1 MERSGRR
8 SFSMWPAIPLLLC
21 LFACLAILL
30 FVLIVSSAEV
40 VTGATTPQNA
50 DVDALARQAD
60 RLMQAEDYKNAL
72 PLLTA
77 IVDKVR
83 GDPQRGPTLT
93 TALYS
98 LGIAY
103 KELDRPADAVAA
115 LTELIPLVRA
125 LYGET
130 DRRYA
135 LAMFEKVQDELILG
149 DFASAYEL
157 LPAALAAVKANFSTE
172 QFAAAN
178 FKLAEVMEHVGE
190 LQEAAERLRAIL
202 PISGP
207 YVTSTQTK
215 LGGILDQLGDFAG
228 ARHAFQKATDEL
240 KAAQPKNTPLIANAL
255 LDLAIATDGT
265 GDGANA
271 DRLFDEAIR
280 LIGSVPEHYGHAA
293 SLLMG
298 RAEQE
303 ADRGHYRAAKR
314 VYERGIAFIER
325 DPGLNNDALADAL
338 VEAGQ
343 FYANYADFA
352 DAETSDRRA
361 LALREKAYGEAS
373 PQIVSSLTA
382 LGFVEMKKGQS
393 FLGRKFMERAIAI
406 QEKDPNLKANL
417 GNALFEFGGAL
428 VTQWD
433 YEAAEPVL
441 IRARS
446 LLQAAGGNYRNQLAN
461 CLKLLALD
469 TRQLGDKK
477 TARAYEEEAISVEE
491 KTEGVT
497 LTSYVD
503 RAHLFDE
510 DKDYDQAKAMFKAI
524 LELYTTRNGSQQ
536 SIAGTQDS
544 LASVL
549 EKQHEYKDAKLLRG
563 EALKNRIGALGADH
577 PNVAGSYYNLGH
589 VNYFLNDAVSAR
601 ADFLKAAEL
610 FDTVMSKGI
619 PNLSIAEQRAY
630 LDAQVR
636 SNMIGLLVTHRSA
649 DDLEKAYDLL
659 FRWKGIVPELLR
671 HETQFARA
679 AAANPAILNQ
689 TSRLSDLRLELA
701 NWYTRFGKASPEMWK
716 SRNAALTA
724 QKEAIERSLSQSLP
738 GSVDVLQ
745 RKHLSDFR
753 QLLGDNEI
761 FVDIYRHSTLEPGG
775 PDRYDAILSLERLP
789 YRSSISGRHLRC
801 AILWR
806 TGFPASWTEG
816 TPSRLGPTWQP

>member
-536 SIAGTQDS
+536 SIAGTQDFLHPS
-544 LASVL
+544 S
-549 EKQHEYKDAKLLRG
+549 
-563 EALKNRIGALGADH
+563 KNST
-577 PNVAGSYYNLGH
+577 N
-589 VNYFLNDAVSAR
+589 
-601 ADFLKAAEL
+601 
-610 FDTVMSKGI
+610 
-619 PNLSIAEQRAY
+619 
-630 LDAQVR
+630 
-636 SNMIGLLVTHRSA
+636 
-649 DDLEKAYDLL
+649 
-659 FRWKGIVPELLR
+659 
-671 HETQFARA
+671 
-679 AAANPAILNQ
+679 
-689 TSRLSDLRLELA
+689 
-701 NWYTRFGKASPEMWK
+701 TRM
-716 SRNAALTA
+716 
-724 QKEAIERSLSQSLP
+724 
-738 GSVDVLQ
+738 
-745 RKHLSDFR
+745 
-753 QLLGDNEI
+753 
-761 FVDIYRHSTLEPGG
+761 
-775 PDRYDAILSLERLP
+775 
-789 YRSSISGRHLRC
+789 RSSCAGRRSKIGSAHSAQTTRMSPVPTTIS
-801 AILWR
+801 AM
-806 TGFPASWTEG
+806 
-816 TPSRLGPTWQP
+816 